1 MDLFNKFS
9 KGLAESS
16 TPKSS
21 IYYSEESD
29 IATTRKDAEVEI
41 GLKNQESYY
50 QRQLREQL
58 SRSNMMATNIPSMKP
73 VTPLQP
79 TIHITT
85 TPQPI
90 ITPAPVPLPKP
101 RQQANTNTNT
111 NTTSTSSAS
120 NAELIDWLAISNK
133 MQNDNTSSSSRCSQ
147 PQPSSTIQSILDKFN
162 KDQKTTTP
170 SSVQPPAT
178 LLPSTTTCTQQSDGS
193 ISCTKPTVTPPQP
206 PIVATVCTPTPTGGT
221 VCTTAQQNTSS
232 TSTQQNTSSTSTQ
245 QNLDNVPLSDLMR
258 DVEKDMIQLQKESDD
273 LVTDVND
280 AREYTRRAIDQ
291 ILKLVKGLE
300 RFQK

>member
-9 KGLAESS
+9 RGLAESS

-21 IYYSEESD
+21 IYYSEEADTASNK
-29 IATTRKDAEVEI
+29 KDVEVEI

-58 SRSNMMATNIPSMKP
+58 ARNNMIATNIPSMQP
-73 VTPLQP
+73 ITPLQP
-79 TIHITT
+79 TIHIT
-85 TPQPI
+85 PQPTA
-90 ITPAPVPLPKP
+90 TPTVVPLPKP
-101 RQQANTNTNT
+101 RQVNTNTGST
-111 NTTSTSSAS
+111 TTSSS
-120 NAELIDWLAISNK
+120 NAELIDWLSISNK
-133 MQNDNTSSSSRCSQ
+133 MQNDNASSSSQSQ
-147 PQPSSTIQSILDKFN
+147 PSTSSNTIQNILDKFN

-170 SSVQPPAT
+170 SSAQPSTA

-193 ISCTKPTVTPPQP
+193 ISCTMPTVQPPQQP

-221 VCTTAQQNTSS
+221 VCTTAQQNQSGAS
-232 TSTQQNTSSTSTQ
+232 DQ
-245 QNLDNVPLSDLMR
+245 QNLDNVPLSDLMK
-258 DVEKDMIQLQKESDD
+258 DVEKDMLQLQKESDD
-273 LVTDVND
+273 IVKDVND
-280 AREYTRRAIDQ
+280 AREYTRRMIDQ